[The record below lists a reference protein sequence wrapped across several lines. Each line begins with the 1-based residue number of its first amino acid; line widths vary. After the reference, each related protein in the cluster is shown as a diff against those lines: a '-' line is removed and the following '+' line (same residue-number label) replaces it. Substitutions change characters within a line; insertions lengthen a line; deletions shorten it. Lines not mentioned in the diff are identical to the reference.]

1 MKRGEV
7 WWVDLGTPGSRRP
20 VLLLS
25 RNDAYGARNLILVS
39 PISIRMR
46 QLPSE
51 LPLGTADGMPK
62 ECVVNLE
69 NLTTIPKDSLAD
81 RLTTL
86 SPKKMEELDAALK
99 FALGME

>member
-25 RNDAYGARNLILVS
+25 RNDAYAARNLILVS

-51 LPLGTADGMPK
+51 LLLGTADGMPR
-62 ECVVNLE
+62 ECVANLE
-69 NLTTIPKDSLAD
+69 NLTTIPKDTLAE

-86 SPKKMEELDAALK
+86 SPTKMEELDAALK